1 MENKVVGFIP
11 RILFRIFL
19 YLKEKF
25 DPSPIITDEENYASG
40 ICEKLIQNSDS
51 ELSHSP
57 LTNKRIIKNE
67 SFNMYIVMEASTIN
81 LINHVYSYTVYLQN
95 SAKYNEL
102 CSKFDNVLDE
112 KRKTLE
118 SEIRA
123 NIQHSLKNILEKIG

>member
-67 SFNMYIVMEASTIN
+67 SYNMYIVMEASTIN